1 MKRVLRV
8 NELKQELNKF
18 IPLDAKLSI
27 LNNIKDAISGWLLV
41 ENKHGRLDIHEEKEI
56 FSG

>member
-1 MKRVLRV
+1 MRV